1 MKVAVLGGGAWG
13 GVLAAMASAR
23 GHDVA
28 LWEADPTAAV
38 ALGRDRT
45 SARSVPGFR
54 LPDAV
59 AVSGDAEGAIAGRQ
73 MVVVAIPSELVRGTL
88 LRAAPKIDAGTI
100 VVCASKGLEPEGG
113 ETMIEVLGAAL
124 PPESRAVVLSGPSF
138 AQEVAAG
145 LPAALVAA
153 SADVAAAGVVQAALG
168 GERLR
173 IYTSDDPIGVC
184 VGGALKNVVAIAAG
198 CCDGFGLGTSA
209 RAALITRGL
218 AEMGRL
224 ADRKGGQ
231 PLTLAGLAGLG
242 DLVLTCTGDL
252 SRNRQVG
259 LALARGESTV
269 EIVANLGHVAEGVGT
284 AQTARA
290 LSERLGVDM
299 PITREVAAVLFDGK
313 PARAALT
320 DLLARDVRPERA

>member
-1 MKVAVLGGGAWG
+1 VKVAVLGGGAWG
-13 GVLAAMASAR
+13 GVLAALASAR

-28 LWEADPTAAV
+28 LWEADPQAAV
-38 ALGRDRT
+38 ALGRERN
-45 SARSVPGFR
+45 SPRSVPGFR

-59 AVSGDAEGAIAGRQ
+59 AVSEDAARAVVGRQ
-73 MVVVAIPSELVRGTL
+73 MVLVAIPSELVRATL
-88 LRAAPKIDAGTI
+88 LRAAPKIDRGTI

-124 PPESRAVVLSGPSF
+124 PERRGVVLSGPSF

-153 SADVAAAGVVQAALG
+153 SADAAAAGVVQTALG

-173 IYTSDDPIGVC
+173 IYTSDDAIGVC

-259 LALARGESTV
+259 FALARGESTV
-269 EIVANLGHVAEGVGT
+269 EIVANLGHVAEGVET
-284 AQTARA
+284 ARTARA
-290 LSERLGVDM
+290 LAERLGVDM

-320 DLLARDVRPERA
+320 DLLARDVRPERT

>member
-13 GVLAAMASAR
+13 GVLAGLASAR
-23 GHDVA
+23 GHDVT
-28 LWEADPTAAV
+28 LWETDPTAV
-38 ALGRDRT
+38 VTLRRDRV
-45 SARSVPGFR
+45 SRRSVPGFR
-54 LPDAV
+54 LPEAV
-59 AVSGDAEGAIAGRQ
+59 AVSEDADGVVAGRQ
-73 MVVVAIPSELVRGTL
+73 MVVVAIPSELVRATL
-88 LRAAPKIDAGTI
+88 LRAAPKIDRGTI
-100 VVCASKGLEPEGG
+100 VVCASKGLEPDSG
-113 ETMIEVLGAAL
+113 ETMIEVLRAAL
-124 PPESRAVVLSGPSF
+124 PESRAVVLSGPSF

-153 SADVAAAGVVQAALG
+153 SSDVAAAGVVQTALG

-173 IYTSDDPIGVC
+173 IYTSDDAIGVC

-284 AQTARA
+284 ARTAHA
-290 LSERLGVDM
+290 LAERLGVDM